1 MLNASTVKK
10 WLVDSLGADA
20 VPLHMVACSSALDKT
35 AAFGIDDANV
45 FGFWD
50 WVGGRVSVS
59 SSVGALPMALHFGYD
74 AVDQFHTGACCAC
87 PKQRL
92 LTSINCL
99 IPVSDFT
106 HTVVVCVVLCNTV

>member
-10 WLVDSLGADA
+10 WLVDSLGAAA

-50 WVGGRVSVS
+50 WVGGRE
-59 SSVGALPMALHFGYD
+59 LPDRERERERKRDTQKEKAF
-74 AVDQFHTGACCAC
+74 T
-87 PKQRL
+87 P
-92 LTSINCL
+92 S
-99 IPVSDFT
+99 PVNSAY
-106 HTVVVCVVLCNTV
+106 

>member
-1 MLNASTVKK
+1 MLQLVGATETMLNASTVKK
-10 WLVDSLGADA
+10 WLVESLGAEA

-59 SSVGALPMALHFGYD
+59 CSVGALPMALHFGYD
-74 AVDQFHTGACCAC
+74 AVDQFHAGRSESVL
-87 PKQRL
+87 RL
-92 LTSINCL
+92 LLSYRCL
-99 IPVSDFT
+99 
-106 HTVVVCVVLCNTV
+106 